1 MNYFEE
7 EKKQQSKEGK
17 HNSAKFQRW
26 ALFESGRGYALDTTW
41 HKKQK
46 FLFLFLLCL
55 NLDRDLCWTQFV
67 LYFVS
72 FSLSLQFVFRICYW
86 VLFEPD
92 REYICKTFKLDFLM
106 QSCFVF
112 VFGFCLNLL
121 GDLRWTGL
129 GRKSKFEGIARWL
142 SCTVGAHNR
151 TCPTQKYEF
160 KLKKIENG
168 PAAKKQ

>member
-106 QSCFVF
+106 QSGVF
-112 VFGFCLNLL
+112 M
-121 GDLRWTGL
+121 
-129 GRKSKFEGIARWL
+129 GRNMYYIL
-142 SCTVGAHNR
+142 
-151 TCPTQKYEF
+151 CP
-160 KLKKIENG
+160 
-168 PAAKKQ
+168 